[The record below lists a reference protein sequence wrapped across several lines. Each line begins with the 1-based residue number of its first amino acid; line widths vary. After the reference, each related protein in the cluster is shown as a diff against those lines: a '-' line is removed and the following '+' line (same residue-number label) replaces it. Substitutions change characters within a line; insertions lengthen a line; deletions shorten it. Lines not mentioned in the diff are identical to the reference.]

1 MSEESPQIR
10 DLHRSIAEIRAS
22 GDRLAEDAQY
32 LYEYDR
38 FPTAYSL
45 CILAQEEF
53 AKAFLLQLVI
63 DGSIP
68 WNLELQRA
76 LRSHSCKQLAAL
88 IMDFLQRKDFF
99 LSYPN
104 EDWIKRVS
112 EVPVQILDA
121 IHLLVNEFVYD
132 RRRSDWLDPESRPL
146 DPLARKVADGMIDRK
161 KQSGFY
167 VQLAFNGTVAS
178 SPLQVTQASSLA
190 ELERTRRIRDLISVS
205 ADGSTSALSLE
216 YHHILAVFKVLTGAM
231 SKEDFDVLW

>member
-1 MSEESPQIR
+1 
-10 DLHRSIAEIRAS
+10 
-22 GDRLAEDAQY
+22 
-32 LYEYDR
+32 
-38 FPTAYSL
+38 
-45 CILAQEEF
+45 
-53 AKAFLLQLVI
+53 
-63 DGSIP
+63 
-68 WNLELQRA
+68 LQRA